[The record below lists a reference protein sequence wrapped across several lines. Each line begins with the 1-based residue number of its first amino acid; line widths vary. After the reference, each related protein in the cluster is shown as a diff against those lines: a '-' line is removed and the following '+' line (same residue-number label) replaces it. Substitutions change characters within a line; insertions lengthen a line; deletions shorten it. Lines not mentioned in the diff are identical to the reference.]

1 MLHAVIMAG
10 GAGTRFWPASRSKLP
25 KQLLQFGC
33 SQTMLQAT
41 AERLDGL
48 VTQDNVMVVTN
59 QALVAKVSQQLPHLS
74 SQALLGEPCKRDTA
88 ACIGLAAAIILKRDP
103 NAALIVMPA
112 DHQIE
117 TVASFQQT
125 IHHALRL
132 IEDRSERLV
141 TFGIRPTYAA
151 ESFGYI
157 ERGERITLSDVQPKE
172 LNTFQV
178 CRFREK
184 PDADRAREFVAD
196 GNFLWNAGIFVW
208 KASTIDAALAQFEP
222 EMHERLKR
230 IAEATNTPEFETIFQ
245 QEFSKIQGRS
255 IDYAV
260 MERHEDVV
268 VVEAPFTW
276 DDVGSW
282 QAVARTQGHDPEG
295 NTVVGK
301 HLGINTTGCIVHT
314 DNDHLIV
321 TLGLKD
327 CLVIRTPDATFV
339 ANKHDEE
346 AIRDVVEQLRQRGW
360 TDYL

>member
-25 KQLLQFGC
+25 KQLLHFGC
-33 SQTMLQAT
+33 SQTMLQSTVA
-41 AERLDGL
+41 RLDGL
-48 VTQDNVMVVTN
+48 VPQDNVMVVTN
-59 QALVAKVSQQLPHLS
+59 QALVAHVSQQLPGLAP
-74 SQALLGEPCKRDTA
+74 QALLGEPCKRDTA
-88 ACIGLAAAIILKRDP
+88 ACIGMAAAIILKRDP
-103 NAALIVMPA
+103 KATLLVMPA

-117 TVASFQQT
+117 TVESFQRT
-125 IHHALRL
+125 IQHALRL
-132 IEDRSERLV
+132 IEDRSGRLV

-157 ERGERITLSDVQPKE
+157 ERGDHITLPDTPPDE
-172 LNTFQV
+172 LNSFQV
-178 CRFREK
+178 RRFREK
-184 PDADRAREFVAD
+184 PTADLAREFLAD

-208 KASTIDAALAQFEP
+208 KASTIDAAIARFEP
-222 EMHERLKR
+222 EMHEHLRR
-230 IAEATNTPEFETIFQ
+230 IVEAADTPDFAAMFQ

-268 VVEAPFTW
+268 VVEAPFNW

-282 QAVARTQGHDPEG
+282 QAVARTQGHDADG

-314 DNDHLIV
+314 DDEHLIV
-321 TLGLKD
+321 TLGLQD

-346 AIRDVVEQLRQRGW
+346 AIRDVVAQLRQRGW

>member
-10 GAGTRFWPASRSKLP
+10 GVGTRFWPASRSKLP
-25 KQLLQFGC
+25 KQLLHFGC
-33 SQTMLQAT
+33 ARTMLQST
-41 AERLDGL
+41 VERLDGL
-48 VTQDNVMVVTN
+48 VAQDNVMVVTN
-59 QALVAKVSQQLPHLS
+59 QALVTQVSQQLPDLS
-74 SQALLGEPCKRDTA
+74 PQALLGEPCKRDTA

-117 TVASFQQT
+117 TVASFQQS

-132 IEDRSERLV
+132 IEDQDGRLV

-157 ERGERITLSDVQPKE
+157 ERGDHIAFPDTQPEE

-178 CRFREK
+178 RRFREK
-184 PDADRAREFVAD
+184 PTADLAREFLAD

-208 KASTIDAALAQFEP
+208 KASTIDAAIARFEP
-222 EMHERLKR
+222 EMHKHLHH
-230 IAEATNTPEFETIFQ
+230 IAEAADTPEFNAIFQ

-260 MERHEDVV
+260 MERYEDVV

-282 QAVARTQGHDPEG
+282 QAVARTQGHDPNG

-321 TLGLKD
+321 TLGLQD
-327 CLVIRTPDATFV
+327 CLVIRTPDATLV